1 MSVKGVVLNQNDS
14 PSALQ
19 LMLLGFMENTFLN
32 IIIMKIF
39 CTLYQPAEDAGGAQ
53 IQIEALKGQVKSGI
67 TFV

>member
-1 MSVKGVVLNQNDS
+1 MSVKGVVLNQNA
-14 PSALQ
+14 PGALQ

-67 TFV
+67 TFM